1 MEKIFDIAKDSEQK
15 WGVIAQGIDGNFEK
29 LASKVDDITGI
40 FIFNGEAIWGTTL
53 DKKINV
59 SSYRGKILSI
69 KTSSDTAEGKSI
81 YVYQSTTGDSSGID
95 SGRTITTVIGNSC
108 DIEIG
113 NDIKIIWLF
122 SSIAGNDD
130 KVSIIL
136 RYNGYKD
143 ITDERLGALEN
154 SNADIYEK
162 IESITG
168 VSVFDDSV
176 VWGTTLDK
184 KINVSRYKGKTLK
197 FFASNSSISGTTAR
211 LLQTSTDD
219 SSGIIEGKEI
229 SVKIGDQYDVE
240 IDSACK
246 KLWLYSSSSQDDVV
260 LAVKVYVNGYE
271 IDTKKAISEI
281 RDEISDI
288 SSDFPSIVAND
299 NTLIVSKKCDDG
311 KTMKVTFAP
320 FGPNSLWQLKNISFY
335 SESGEQLMSRS
346 TNTDSVGPYHVAAID
361 NIDGGNPSAISRFT
375 GGCHGW
381 NGDQSGAATASSLV
395 GYKATKHLVTISV
408 TNKIQGY
415 NTIKEDGSGRE
426 IIKEEIRYIFSAEND
441 DILVRNS
448 ITALEDVTI
457 ELYYGLQIAF
467 ARDYVKYNCGE
478 KSVWHAKSES
488 SSYIGDTLDSVEA
501 KSDHFVQRMFLTKKG
516 LGYFSYVPSTLAKV
530 FQEGKVYYN
539 LIRQNVSLSKGES
552 LYFEGGYAFS
562 YDDIP
567 HGEF

>member
-1 MEKIFDIAKDSEQK
+1 MEKIFDIAKDSEK
-15 WGVIAQGIDGNFEK
+15 SWGVIAQGIDNNFEEFT
-29 LASKVDDITGI
+29 SKVDDITGI

-59 SSYRGKILSI
+59 SSYQGKALSI

-122 SSIAGNDD
+122 SSIEGNDD
-130 KVSIIL
+130 KVSVIL
-136 RYNGYKD
+136 RYNGYED
-143 ITDERLGALEN
+143 ITDERLEALEN

-168 VSVFDDSV
+168 VSIFDDSV
-176 VWGTTLDK
+176 IWGTTLDK

-197 FFASNSSISGTTAR
+197 FLASNNSISGTTAR

-229 SVKIGDQYDVE
+229 SVKIGNQYDVE
-240 IDSACK
+240 IDTSCK
-246 KLWLYSSSSQDDVV
+246 KLWLYSPSPQDDVV
-260 LAVKVYVNGYE
+260 LALKVYVNGYE
-271 IDTKKAISEI
+271 IDTDKAISEI
-281 RDEISDI
+281 RDDIFDI
-288 SSDFPSIVAND
+288 SSDFPSIAIND
-299 NTLIVSKKCDDG
+299 DTLIVSKTCNDG

-320 FGPNSLWQLKNISFY
+320 FGPNLLWQLKNISFY
-335 SESGEQLMSRS
+335 SENGELLISRS
-346 TNTDSVGPYHVAAID
+346 TNTDSISPYHVASIY
-361 NIDGGNPSAISRFT
+361 NIDGGNPSAISHFT

-381 NGDQSGAATASSLV
+381 NGDQSGNATASGV
-395 GYKATKHLVTISV
+395 IGYKATKHLITISV

-426 IIKEEIRYIFSAEND
+426 IIKEEIQYIFSAEND

-448 ITALEDVTI
+448 ITALEDVKI

-467 ARDYVKYNCGE
+467 ARDYVRYNCGE
-478 KSVWHAKSES
+478 KNVWHAKSDF

-501 KSDHFVQRMFLTKKG
+501 KVGHFVQRMFLTKKG
-516 LGYFSYVPSTLAKV
+516 LGYFSYVPSTLAKA
-530 FQEGKVYYN
+530 FQEDKVYYN
-539 LIRQNVSLSKGES
+539 LIRQNVSLLEGES
-552 LYFEGGYAFS
+552 LYFEGGYSFS
-562 YDDIP
+562 YD
-567 HGEF
+567 EFDAENS

>member
-1 MEKIFDIAKDSEQK
+1 MKKIFDIAKDSEK
-15 WGVIAQGIDGNFEK
+15 SWGVIAQGIDNNFEEFT
-29 LASKVDDITGI
+29 SKVDDITGI

-59 SSYRGKILSI
+59 SSYQGKALSI

-122 SSIAGNDD
+122 SSIEGNDD
-130 KVSIIL
+130 KVSVIL
-136 RYNGYKD
+136 RYNGYED
-143 ITDERLGALEN
+143 ITDERLEALEN

-168 VSVFDDSV
+168 VSIFDDSV
-176 VWGTTLDK
+176 IWGTTLDK

-197 FFASNSSISGTTAR
+197 FFASNNSISGTTAR

-229 SVKIGDQYDVE
+229 SVKIGNQYDVE
-240 IDSACK
+240 IDTSCK
-246 KLWLYSSSSQDDVV
+246 KLWLYSPSPQDDVV
-260 LAVKVYVNGYE
+260 LALKVYVNGYE
-271 IDTKKAISEI
+271 IDTDKAISEI
-281 RDEISDI
+281 RDDIFDI
-288 SSDFPSIVAND
+288 SSDFPSIAIND
-299 NTLIVSKKCDDG
+299 DTLIVSKTCNDG

-320 FGPNSLWQLKNISFY
+320 FGPNLLWQLKNISFY
-335 SESGEQLMSRS
+335 SENGELLISRS
-346 TNTDSVGPYHVAAID
+346 TNTDSISPYHVASIY
-361 NIDGGNPSAISRFT
+361 NIDGGNPSAISHFT

-381 NGDQSGAATASSLV
+381 NGDQSGKATASGV
-395 GYKATKHLVTISV
+395 IGYKATKHLITISV

-426 IIKEEIRYIFSAEND
+426 IIKEEIQYIFSAEND

-448 ITALEDVTI
+448 ITALEDVKI

-467 ARDYVKYNCGE
+467 ARDYVRYNCGE
-478 KSVWHAKSES
+478 KNVWHAKSDS

-501 KSDHFVQRMFLTKKG
+501 KVGHFVQRMFLTKKG
-516 LGYFSYVPSTLAKV
+516 LGYFSYVPSTLAKA
-530 FQEGKVYYN
+530 FQEDKVYYN
-539 LIRQNVSLSKGES
+539 LIRQNVSLLEGES
-552 LYFEGGYAFS
+552 LYFEGGYSFS
-562 YDDIP
+562 YD
-567 HGEF
+567 EFDAENS